1 MNRVSFPFSAI
12 VGQSQLKTALLLC
25 AVDPSLGGVLI
36 RGDKGTA
43 KSTAA
48 RALVDILPSIKRT
61 LGCAYNCSPNAP
73 YEQCEICNDAAH
85 LIQDSAVPFVTL
97 PLGATEDRVIGTL
110 DLERALKGAKRV
122 FQPGLLAS
130 AHRGILYIDEVNLL
144 ADHLV
149 DVLLDA
155 AAMGQNSVQREGL
168 SVTHP
173 ARFTLIGTMNLEEG
187 DLRPQLLDRFGLMVE
202 VQAPKD
208 KVQRSEVVRRRIAFE
223 ADPVRYAAS
232 YATQQTEF
240 QQQVVSAQSLFADVE
255 LADDILDLISHLCC
269 EFEVASLRAD
279 IVMHKVARALAAL
292 DGRTTVN
299 LADVKNAAEF
309 VLPHRRCRKPFEQP
323 GLDKER
329 LDELM
334 NEAAENQSVVSKNE
348 MPPNNQQAESQSPVE
363 QSDESQ
369 GDENQAQTEQ
379 ENAKQPASEQIASA
393 ALSNVSPKISV
404 ALSANSHSNAGR
416 RSQMSEVARGRILR
430 TVPHENPDS
439 LAIAATLKSAAMRDA
454 AEFSVKRSDLHQ
466 NIRTGKTANL
476 ILFVVDASGSMAA
489 QQRMEAVKGAVLSL
503 LTDAYQQR
511 DEVAVISFR
520 GEQASILLAPTRSV
534 EQAEL
539 ALRELPTG
547 GRTPLSHALQLA
559 LDILEKTE
567 TRHAPPLLIVLSD
580 GKANVALQENG
591 DPWRETLALADLI
604 AERAIP
610 ALVLDT
616 ETGFLR
622 LGRAYQL
629 SQAMGAEYL
638 TLEALSSENL
648 ALTICARKGRV

>member
-1 MNRVSFPFSAI
+1 MNSVSFPFSAI

-48 RALVDILPSIKRT
+48 RALVDILPPIKRT

-73 YEQCEICNDAAH
+73 YEQCEICHDAAH
-85 LIQDSAVPFVTL
+85 VIQDSPVPFVTL

-122 FQPGLLAS
+122 FQPGLLAA

-202 VQAPKD
+202 VKAPQD

-223 ADPVRYAAS
+223 AEPACYAAS
-232 YATQQTEF
+232 YQAQQSEF
-240 QQQVVSAQSLFADVE
+240 RNQVVNAQSLFVDVV

-292 DGRTTVN
+292 DGRTAVN
-299 LADVKNAAEF
+299 LTDVKNAAEF
-309 VLPHRRCRKPFEQP
+309 VLPHRRRRKPFEQP

-334 NEAAENQSVVSKNE
+334 NEAAENQSAASDNLAPSKPE
-348 MPPNNQQAESQSPVE
+348 PSRPESQVPAE
-363 QSDESQ
+363 QEGS
-369 GDENQAQTEQ
+369 NRAQTEKN
-379 ENAKQPASEQIASA
+379 NATQPASEQIVSA
-393 ALSNVSPKISV
+393 ALTHPSPKISV
-404 ALSANSHSNAGR
+404 ALSANNHSSAGR
-416 RSQMSEVARGRILR
+416 RSQVSEVARGRVLR

-439 LAIAATLKSAAMRDA
+439 LAIAATLKSAAMRDET
-454 AEFSVKRSDLHQ
+454 EFSVKRSDLHQ
-466 NIRTGKTANL
+466 NIRTGRTANL

-520 GEQASILLAPTRSV
+520 GERASILLAPTRSV

-559 LDILEKTE
+559 LDMLEQSD

-580 GKANVALQENG
+580 GKANVALQDNG

-616 ETGFLR
+616 ETGYLR
-622 LGRAYQL
+622 LGRANQL

-638 TLEALSSENL
+638 TLEALSAENL
-648 ALTICARKGRV
+648 ALTICARMGRI